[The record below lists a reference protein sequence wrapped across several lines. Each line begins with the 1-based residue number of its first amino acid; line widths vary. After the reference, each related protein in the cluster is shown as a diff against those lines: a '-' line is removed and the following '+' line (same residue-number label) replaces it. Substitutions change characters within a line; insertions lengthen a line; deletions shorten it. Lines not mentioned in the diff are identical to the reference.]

1 VAVPNA
7 EEARR
12 ILAARRLPDGIVE
25 HSEGVARVA
34 KDAARRLAGAGIPID
49 VGLVE
54 VAALLHDIDK
64 LETRGGRGV
73 HGLTGAAMLET
84 MAFGELAPA
93 VAGHPVSALLD
104 DRRFPRGWP
113 SVVVSVADKHVAQTF
128 LTIDERLDDM
138 SERYPQYRDE
148 INAARRAA
156 HALEQELADAI
167 GVPVADL
174 VKLLRLAWQAAA
186 PERAG
191 R

>member
-34 KDAARRLAGAGIPID
+34 KEAARRLAESGIPID

-84 MAFGELAPA
+84 MGFGELAPA

-113 SVVVSVADKHVAQTF
+113 SVVVSVADKHVAQNF

-138 SERYPQYRDE
+138 SERYPQYRAE
-148 INAARRAA
+148 INAARRPA

-167 GVPVADL
+167 GVPVEDL
-174 VKLLRLAWQAAA
+174 VDGLRLAWQAAA